1 MIYLHCKDMQKR
13 WAPYGNNNQEKVE
26 KLSVELQ
33 IDKALTAVLVNRGIF
48 SFEESKNYFA
58 PNLENLHNPFLM
70 KDMDKAVQRIEE
82 ALQRQ
87 ERILVYGDYDVDG
100 TTAVAVVFDF
110 LSTLTEQIEFYIP
123 DRHKEGYGISDTGI
137 DYAASQGIALIIALD
152 CGIKSIDKVEKA
164 ALLGIDFIICDH
176 HNPGEEL
183 PKAIAVLDP
192 KRVDCPYPFKELSGC
207 GIGFKVVQALCSIRE
222 LPDTSFLKYLD
233 LAMVSV
239 AADMVSMTD
248 ENRILAWHGLKKLN
262 TDPCKGLY
270 SLIQVTNRPLPFSI
284 SDVLFQLAPR
294 INAAGRMDHA
304 KKAVEM
310 LLCTDELE
318 GVTQSALINLSNTA
332 RKSFDQDITIEALN
346 QLRKDPLIDSRKT
359 SVVFQE
365 NWNKGVIGIVASR
378 LTETYYRPT
387 VVLTESNGTITGSA
401 RSVPGFDLYEALLAS
416 ADTLIQ
422 FGGHKFAAGL
432 TMQKEN
438 LNLFKEAFE
447 KNVAERILPEQLIP
461 MVTIDA
467 EIHLN
472 QIDAKFNRILQRM
485 EPFGPD
491 NLAPIFSSAKVTIVG
506 VSQVLAEKHLKFWVV
521 EDQSPLF
528 ECIAFGQVADLE
540 ILKEAEPFSIAYTVE
555 EKIWKD
561 KKSIQLN
568 IKAIKRIE
576 NKS

>member
-1 MIYLHCKDMQKR
+1 MIYLQCKDMQKR

-26 KLSVELQ
+26 KLSIELQ
-33 IDKALTAVLVNRGIF
+33 IDKALAAVLVNRGVF
-48 SFEESKNYFA
+48 LFDDSKNYFA

-70 KDMDKAVQRIEE
+70 KDMDKAVNRIEE
-82 ALQRQ
+82 ALQKK

-100 TTAVAVVFDF
+100 TTAVALVFDF

-137 DYAASQGIALIIALD
+137 EYAASQEIKLIIALD

-164 ALLGIDFIICDH
+164 TRLSIDFIICDH

-192 KRVDCPYPFKELSGC
+192 KRADCPYPFKELSGC
-207 GIGFKVVQALCSIRE
+207 GIGFKVVQALCSKRQ
-222 LPDTSFLKYLD
+222 LPDTFFLKYLD

-270 SLIQVTNRPLPFSI
+270 SLIQVTNRPLPFKI
-284 SDVLFQLAPR
+284 NDVLFQLAPR

-310 LLCTDELE
+310 LLCTDELD
-318 GVTQSALINLSNTA
+318 GVTQSALINLSNTE
-332 RKSFDQDITIEALN
+332 RKTFDQDITIEALN
-346 QLRKDPLIDSRKT
+346 QLMEDPLVDSRKT

-378 LTETYYRPT
+378 LTETYFRPT

-432 TMQKEN
+432 TLQKEN

-447 KNVAERILPEQLIP
+447 KNVAERILPDQLIP
-461 MVTIDA
+461 MVSIDA
-467 EIHLN
+467 EIHLS

-491 NLAPIFSSAKVTIVG
+491 NLAPIFSSSKVTIVG
-506 VSQVLAEKHLKFWVV
+506 VAQVMAEKHLKFWVA

-528 ECIAFGQVADLE
+528 ECIAFGQVADLN
-540 ILKEAEPFSIAYTVE
+540 ILKEGEPFSIAYTVE
-555 EKIWKD
+555 EKMWKD

-576 NKS
+576 K